1 MKRSLSA
8 TLTVASNKQK
18 IISLK
23 QKLSEQE
30 ALIDKMPLSEMY
42 QKLCESGRAFLFP
55 NMLLL
60 LEVAILCPYLIFISV
75 NIQCMNF

>member
-1 MKRSLSA
+1 MKRSLSV

-23 QKLSEQE
+23 QKISEQE

-42 QKLCESGRAFLFP
+42 QKLCESGRAFLLP
-55 NMLLL
+55 NYASIIGSSHIMSSWK
-60 LEVAILCPYLIFISV
+60 CHS
-75 NIQCMNF
+75 